1 MHVVLLDSRKQAL
14 LTWLP
19 TGRGGPGGQAAGPL
33 TSLPGFPSSKLY
45 DFYHYFYMV
54 TNTLF
59 YVSSAVTPVL
69 YNAVSSSFRKL
80 FLEALGSLC
89 REHHPMESFPPGTP
103 EPRPSGLSFQLWG
116 SPRTPSLDEIE

>member
-1 MHVVLLDSRKQAL
+1 
-14 LTWLP
+14 
-19 TGRGGPGGQAAGPL
+19 
-33 TSLPGFPSSKLY
+33 
-45 DFYHYFYMV
+45 MV

-89 REHHPMESFPPGTP
+89 PEHHRMEPFSPESP
-103 EPRPSGLSFQLWG
+103 EPRPSFRLWG
-116 SPRTPSLDEIE
+116 SPRNPGLDDIEE